1 MPVQAFMASVPEFT
15 RQAIVGIPSTGLTA
29 LGSSQGTA
37 LLLPTDFCVFTT
49 VASSTGAQLPW
60 GVDGTTP
67 GPLQLGDEI
76 TVVNHGANALSVYPQ
91 SGGKIA
97 NGSTNAAFSVA
108 ATKTAYFTYI
118 GSGNFA
124 AALSA

>member
-29 LGSSQGTA
+29 TGSGQSTA
-37 LLLPTDFCVFTT
+37 LALPTDFNVFTT

-60 GVDGTTP
+60 GVDGTTV
-67 GPLQLGDEI
+67 GPVQLADEI
-76 TVVNHGANALSVYPQ
+76 TVVNHGANTLSVYPQ
-91 SGGKIA
+91 TGGKIA
-97 NGSTNAAFSVA
+97 NGSANAAFSVA

-118 GSGNFA
+118 GSGNWA